1 MLKDKFFNLIEA
13 RLVKIVNPPGE
24 ISQSTR
30 ICLDSVARTYSN
42 IFVHFY
48 DLDRQNLVINWTW
61 NFRGYYPWFR
71 FVKTRLY
78 SGPFHLFG
86 DEGKLCIKH
95 AVNRQDKRK
104 NAQDDVL
111 KKIELYFQIVA
122 KTASRDFI
130 YFTYIWFFH
139 PKHAENV
146 ICNTTKNLRSKLIFL
161 FFISSL
167 LSFTQNILK
176 YFSAKTKF
184 IKQIFLIFLMLYIE
198 EKNVYTLKV
207 FYKDSILV

>member
-1 MLKDKFFNLIEA
+1 MKSKKSEPYRRPPCPHKNQSPTKRMSGFCFMLKDKFFNLIEA
-13 RLVKIVNPPGE
+13 RLVKIVNPPGKV
-24 ISQSTR
+24 SQSTR

-61 NFRGYYPWFR
+61 KFRGYYPWFR

-86 DEGKLCIKH
+86 DEGKLSIKH

-111 KKIELYFQIVA
+111 KEDWALF
-122 KTASRDFI
+122 SNRR
-130 YFTYIWFFH
+130 
-139 PKHAENV
+139 
-146 ICNTTKNLRSKLIFL
+146 KNC
-161 FFISSL
+161 
-167 LSFTQNILK
+167 
-176 YFSAKTKF
+176 
-184 IKQIFLIFLMLYIE
+184 
-198 EKNVYTLKV
+198 V
-207 FYKDSILV
+207 

>member
-1 MLKDKFFNLIEA
+1 MSGFCFMLKDKFFNLIEA

-24 ISQSTR
+24 VSQSTR

-86 DEGKLCIKH
+86 DEGKLSIKH

-111 KKIELYFQIVA
+111 KEDWALF
-122 KTASRDFI
+122 SNRR
-130 YFTYIWFFH
+130 
-139 PKHAENV
+139 
-146 ICNTTKNLRSKLIFL
+146 KNC
-161 FFISSL
+161 
-167 LSFTQNILK
+167 
-176 YFSAKTKF
+176 
-184 IKQIFLIFLMLYIE
+184 
-198 EKNVYTLKV
+198 V
-207 FYKDSILV
+207 